1 MQQSRDRILTSH
13 VGSLPRPDYLKPLI
27 LAKEDGKPVDGAAF
41 DTAVARAVDEL
52 VVRQVAI
59 GIDVVSDGEAS
70 KASYSTYIKD
80 RLSGFGG
87 PPGKGHAAKDL
98 LEFIDY
104 ARWLVSI
111 GGTVRRAT
119 GPTCNGPIAAGD
131 GAPLRKD
138 LANFARARAASRPL
152 DAFLTAA
159 SPGVAAVFLANAYY
173 PSHSAYLAA
182 LAEALRPEYEAIVA
196 AGFVLQLDC
205 PDLAMGR
212 HLMFKALD
220 TEAFRRQAAEHV
232 EVLNAAT
239 AGIPPD
245 RLRLHLCWGNYQG
258 PHHHDIALE
267 DILDIVLGSRAQA
280 LSIEGANPRH
290 EHEWEVFLKHKL
302 PEDRIVVPG
311 VIDSVSNFIEHPR
324 LVAQRICRYA
334 ELVGRERVIAGTDC
348 GFATFAEQPGVHPDI
363 AWAKLS
369 ALVEGAAIASERLWR
384 RRGAA

>member
-1 MQQSRDRILTSH
+1 MQHSRDRILTTH
-13 VGSLPRPDYLKPLI
+13 VGSLPRPDYLRPLI
-27 LAKEDGKPVDGAAF
+27 LAKEDGKPVDATAF
-41 DTAVARAVDEL
+41 DAAVSRAVDEW
-52 VVRQVAI
+52 VARQVAI

-70 KASYSTYIKD
+70 KASYSTYLKD
-80 RLSGFGG
+80 RLTGFGG
-87 PPGKGHAAKDL
+87 PPAKGHAAKDL

-111 GGTVRRAT
+111 GGTVKRAT
-119 GPTCNGPIAAGD
+119 GPTCNGPLAVKD
-131 GAPLRKD
+131 TAPLRRD
-138 LANFARARAASRPL
+138 LENFARARAAAKPV
-152 DAFLTAA
+152 DAFMPAA
-159 SPGVAAVFLANAYY
+159 SPGVAALFMANAYY

-182 LAEALRPEYEAIVA
+182 LADAQKTEYEAIVA

-220 TEAFRRQAAEHV
+220 TAAFRQQAAEHI

-239 AGIPPD
+239 ANIAPD

-280 LSIEGANPRH
+280 ISVEGANPRH

-302 PEDRIVVPG
+302 PDDRIVIPG
-311 VIDSVSNFIEHPR
+311 VIDSVTNFIEHPR

-363 AWAKLS
+363 AWAKLG
-369 ALVEGAAIASERLWR
+369 ALVEGAAIASDRLWR
-384 RRGAA
+384 RGAA